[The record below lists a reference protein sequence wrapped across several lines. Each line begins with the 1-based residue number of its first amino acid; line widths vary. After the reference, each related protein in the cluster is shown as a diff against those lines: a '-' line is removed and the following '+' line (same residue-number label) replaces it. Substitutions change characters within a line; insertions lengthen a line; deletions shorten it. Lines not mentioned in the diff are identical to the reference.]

1 MVWRKL
7 KENKCPKCVRGN
19 VGTVP
24 ELPGMLLCS
33 RRSTKPT
40 PCTFSI
46 SIAKAEAIL
55 ENLSIYTKGY
65 RRPLRDIEEELAEI
79 AHPKR
84 ELAPGETIPFVER
97 TTQNLR
103 NDDEIF

>member
-1 MVWRKL
+1 M
-7 KENKCPKCVRGN
+7 RGN

-46 SIAKAEAIL
+46 SIAKATAIL

-65 RRPLRDIEEELAEI
+65 RRPLRDIEEELASI
-79 AHPKR
+79 ANPKHEFTGR
-84 ELAPGETIPFVER
+84 NSIPFNERNSEDLGGVEE
-97 TTQNLR
+97 TS
-103 NDDEIF
+103 